1 MKKKKDKSLKKAA
14 KEVAKE
20 EYAVENKK
28 ASKKSNKSKGNSSKD
43 QNKATATKKA
53 VSTDKAILDKYD
65 TDIDALEN
73 KVSDRPISKGAR
85 KLKDLLAPSG
95 FDRADENSLGVGS
108 KCVRSFVVNG
118 YPSVV
123 SVGWLDKLY
132 NSSEDMDVSF
142 HIDLT
147 DERSALDE
155 LNMEIT
161 KLEAQLHYE
170 TKSGNIRNLGMLQ
183 NKIEQLYG
191 QRAKL
196 EQNHEKMFHSCITA
210 NLHCDTMDELEKAS
224 HGLVH
229 TLGAR
234 KVDIMSSY
242 LRQDESYKTALPFG
256 VNFMEDMNR
265 SINTGGL
272 VASFPFYNAEITHP
286 NGIFLGL
293 NMVTGTPMFLDFY
306 NRNIL
311 TNGNMTVFGSSGS
324 GKTFLVSLMT
334 ARSTVKDIATA
345 IVDPEGEY
353 IRITKQ
359 LGGRHISIST
369 DSTTRINPF
378 DIEAEYNPDTD
389 KSVVNVKAKIAD
401 LINLFA
407 VMCEGIDS
415 EQKSVIAMILK
426 ELYEVDW
433 GINSDPNSLYT
444 NEETFDK
451 ETGEYKMAGELKKM
465 PRLSD
470 FYNKLKAYVDKH
482 PQDNLKKLVN
492 SLLMFTK
499 GNVYDIWDTYTSDDL
514 KNLKGLPVITFDVS
528 KLEESVVRP
537 IGMYVCLT
545 WIWESFVKKD
555 HKQKKRII
563 VDEAW
568 MLTDVNMAGSEYTA
582 AFLNVAARRC
592 RKRNAGLCIAS
603 QSFNEFVDNP
613 QGKAVLMNSSVNM
626 FLKTEPIAIDAV
638 QQTFKLSD
646 GERNFLMSAKRG
658 QVLIRMNSESC
669 VGLVIPFEYE
679 KQLIE
684 NPFAKKKVEDDEDDI

>member
-1 MKKKKDKSLKKAA
+1 MKKDKKKGSKKS
-14 KEVAKE
+14 KEVPNNSVEKKLELDKE
-20 EYAVENKK
+20 KK
-28 ASKKSNKSKGNSSKD
+28 STTSKDVKKSNKNQLKNKELHPNQNQLDNNEDKD
-43 QNKATATKKA
+43 IESLKDKK
-53 VSTDKAILDKYD
+53 VDK
-65 TDIDALEN
+65 
-73 KVSDRPISKGAR
+73 PISKGAR
-85 KLKDLLAPSG
+85 KLKDLLAPCG
-95 FDRADENSLGVGS
+95 FDRTDENTLGVGS
-108 KCVRSFVVNG
+108 KYVRSFVVNG

-123 SVGWLDKLY
+123 QVGWLDKLY
-132 NSSEDMDVSF
+132 NSDEDLDVSF
-142 HIDLT
+142 HISPT

-155 LNMEIT
+155 INMEIT
-161 KLEAQLHYE
+161 KQEAQLHYE
-170 TKSGNIRNLGMLQ
+170 SKSGNIRNLGKLQ
-183 NKIEQLYG
+183 TKIEQLYA

-196 EQNHEKMFHSCITA
+196 EQNYEKMYHSCITA
-210 NLHCDTMDELEKAS
+210 NLHANSLDELDKSTHA
-224 HGLVH
+224 LVH

-234 KVDIMSSY
+234 KVDLMSSF
-242 LRQDESYKTALPFG
+242 LRQDESYKSALPFG
-256 VNFMEDMNR
+256 ENYMDDKYR

-272 VASFPFYNAEITHP
+272 VASFPFYNAEISHP
-286 NGIFLGL
+286 NGVFLGL
-293 NMVTGTPMFLDFY
+293 NMVTGTPMFIDMY

-311 TNGNMTVFGSSGS
+311 TNGNFTIFGSSGS
-324 GKTFLVSLMT
+324 GKTFLVSLLT

-353 IRITKQ
+353 VHITHE
-359 LGGRHISIST
+359 LGGKHIEISPE
-369 DSTTRINPF
+369 STTRINPF
-378 DIEAEYNPDTD
+378 DIEPEYDYETNE
-389 KSVVNVKAKIAD
+389 SVINVKSKIAD

-415 EQKSVIAMILK
+415 EQKSVLAMLLK
-426 ELYEVDW
+426 ELYEKDW
-433 GINSDPNSLYT
+433 GITSNPKSLYT
-444 NEETFDK
+444 NEGTFDK
-451 ETGEYKMAGELKKM
+451 ATGEYKLAGEAKKM

-470 FYNKLKAYVDKH
+470 FYKKLKEYVDRN
-482 PQDNLKKLVN
+482 PQANLQRLVN
-492 SLLMFTK
+492 SLLMFTE
-499 GNVYDIWDTYTSDDL
+499 GHVYDIWDTYTSEDL

-528 KLEESVVRP
+528 KIEDSVARP

-555 HKQKKRII
+555 HKQKKRIV

-568 MLTDVNMAGSEYTA
+568 MLTDPNMAGSEYTA

-646 GERNFLMSAKRG
+646 GEKQFLMGAKRG

-669 VGLVIPFEYE
+669 VGLVIPFDYE
-679 KQLIE
+679 RDLIE
-684 NPFAKKKVEDDEDDI
+684 NPFRKKARDQEDD

>member
-1 MKKKKDKSLKKAA
+1 MKGVVMKKEKLREKKKA
-14 KEVAKE
+14 KDDVQK
-20 EYAVENKK
+20 VRDKK
-28 ASKKSNKSKGNSSKD
+28 PSKKSSKKELECKNKKELGVNPNGERLDNNDKD
-43 QNKATATKKA
+43 IEFYEDKK
-53 VSTDKAILDKYD
+53 VDY
-65 TDIDALEN
+65 
-73 KVSDRPISKGAR
+73 PISKGAR
-85 KLKDLLAPSG
+85 KLKDLLAPCG
-95 FDRADENSLGVGS
+95 FDRSDENALGVGS
-108 KCVRSFVVNG
+108 KYVRSFVVNG
-118 YPSVV
+118 YPRVV
-123 SVGWLDKLY
+123 QVGWLDKLY
-132 NSSEDMDVSF
+132 NSSESVDVSF
-142 HIDLT
+142 HISPT

-155 LNMEIT
+155 LNAEIT
-161 KLEAQLHYE
+161 KQEAQLHYE
-170 TKSGNIRNLGMLQ
+170 TRSGNIKNLGKLQ
-183 NKIEQLYG
+183 TKIEQLYQ

-196 EQNHEKMFHSCITA
+196 EQNQEKMYHSCITA
-210 NLHCDTMDELEKAS
+210 NLHCDTKDELDKAT
-224 HGLVH
+224 HGLIQ

-256 VNFMEDMNR
+256 VNFMEDMYR

-272 VASFPFYNAEITHP
+272 VASFPFYNAEISHP
-286 NGIFLGL
+286 NGVFIGL
-293 NMVTGTPMFLDFY
+293 NMVTGTPMFIDFY
-306 NRNIL
+306 NRSIL
-311 TNGNMTVFGSSGS
+311 TNGNATIFGSSGS
-324 GKTFLVSLMT
+324 GKTFLVSLLT
-334 ARSTVKDIATA
+334 ARSTVKDISTA

-353 IRITKQ
+353 IRITKE
-359 LGGRHISIST
+359 LGGRHITISP
-369 DSTTRINPF
+369 DSKTRINPF
-378 DIEAEYNPDTD
+378 DIEPEYDDETNTT
-389 KSVVNVKAKIAD
+389 KLNIKAKIAD

-433 GINSDPNSLYT
+433 GINSDPKSLYT
-444 NEETFDK
+444 NKETYNKD
-451 ETGEYKMAGELKKM
+451 TGEYLMAGELKKM
-465 PRLSD
+465 PRISD
-470 FYNKLKAYVDKH
+470 FYKKLKDYVEKN

-499 GNVYDIWDTYTSDDL
+499 GHVYDIWDTYTSEDL

-528 KLEESVVRP
+528 QLEESVVRP

-555 HKQKKRII
+555 HKQKKRIV

-568 MLTDVNMAGSEYTA
+568 MLTDPNMAGSEYTA

-592 RKRNAGLCIAS
+592 RKRNAGLLIAS

-646 GERNFLMSAKRG
+646 GERNFIMGAQRG
-658 QVLIRMNSESC
+658 EVLIRMNSESC
-669 VGLVIPFEYE
+669 VGLVIPFDYE
-679 KQLIE
+679 KRLIE
-684 NPFAKKKVEDDEDDI
+684 NPFNKKKEREREDV